1 MTAHAMKGDRER
13 CLEGGMDAYLSK
25 PIQAEELF
33 KTIARVAPIR
43 GGRAGLARKAR
54 RLSGVL
60 DVEALLAGVG
70 GDQKLLREFVSLF
83 LADCPKLLTRI
94 KKALARRDADSLA
107 EAAHALKGMVGNF
120 SRKGAYTAAAKLAT
134 MGRKGS
140 VNRSG
145 EALRALQQE
154 MKSLNRELRALLS
167 EPDGHQRQRGR
178 KQKAG
183 RFRCPALER
192 LGR

>member
-1 MTAHAMKGDRER
+1 
-13 CLEGGMDAYLSK
+13 
-25 PIQAEELF
+25 
-33 KTIARVAPIR
+33 
-43 GGRAGLARKAR
+43 LARKAR

-183 RFRCPALER
+183 RRLEKE
-192 LGR
+192 